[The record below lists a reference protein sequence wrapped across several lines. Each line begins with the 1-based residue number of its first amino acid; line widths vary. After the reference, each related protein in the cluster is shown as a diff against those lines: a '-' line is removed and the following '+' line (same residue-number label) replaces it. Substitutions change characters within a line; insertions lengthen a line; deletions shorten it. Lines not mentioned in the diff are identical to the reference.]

1 MKKLKTV
8 ISTVLIL
15 LIALSAMPLSAFAAS
30 AVAAQDASGST
41 TLYSWNYTAET
52 GTVYINTNKGVST
65 LSGSLSKNMLP
76 TFYSY
81 SESDSAANRMW
92 GDYDGSMVKHII
104 FGNNI
109 QSIKDVYIDYDNYP
123 NVTSIEFEDNSTLE
137 TLGQSIF
144 ADCRAK
150 NEFEL
155 PSGLKTI
162 GSYAFQ
168 TSSFQKIV
176 IPETVTTVNAKAF
189 ESCDA
194 KEINIMGDPK
204 MGGYAFAGSSVV
216 KLIAPNVTK
225 FYKDEFESC
234 TFLETVENGDKL
246 TTVDEY
252 AFSGC
257 RVLREFNFNEGLSEI
272 FANAFENTSIINA
285 IMPSTLCW
293 IGKSAFKG
301 DKLLQQVK
309 LSSEMTSIEASS
321 FSGCSALTSVDIPE
335 SIEEIGA
342 SAFASC
348 TSLTTVTGGE
358 GVTGINAS
366 AFYKANALK
375 NYSFSEVLTTVGDNA
390 FAYTALT
397 ELEFHKNGDIT
408 IGASTFE
415 GCDKLTDVVLNSNIT
430 KIGEYAF
437 KNCTAL
443 KNFSITE
450 SELDGAKVGMTELN
464 ASEML
469 YGDYA
474 IENLSLPST
483 LTAIGSAALSSCGKT
498 GAVLDLTGT
507 SLTTIEKNAF
517 SNNKFEVLLPATVT
531 TIGSY
536 AFRNS
541 GITHIELSENLKNLG
556 TEVFSGS
563 KLESLDLSGTSLTE
577 ISSYIASDCDNLISV
592 KLPKNCTSIGN
603 YAFSSCKKLE
613 NIVFNDKLTT
623 IGERA
628 FADTSSLQT
637 VKFPASLTTVDDC
650 AFIRSGIQN
659 ADFSAVAQKLD
670 LGDSAFYMAQ
680 KLNSAVF
687 SENGVS
693 IGANAFTASSIS
705 ELVLPSCDT
714 IGGEAFVSCGNLT
727 SVELPN
733 GLTQIGNRAFRYS
746 GLEEV
751 TIPYTVSYIGSNAF
765 ENKNL
770 RKVVFSG
777 GALSLDSTIT
787 ADMLSNSYLSYND
800 DVIWYAFRGTVF
812 QDFANKNAI
821 QFVPIDNPDDGAGS
835 GESAVVKAYGTNN
848 NSYWR
853 ITRSELYN
861 SLIITGEGEVSNQF
875 TDSET
880 GETLS
885 TIELLNKYSCTRIV
899 FYDGIT
905 AVGDDFLNNE
915 DNTLKR
921 TVEYVIIPK
930 SVKTI
935 GNNAFRECNIMK
947 SVSLCEGLESIGDNA
962 FRGVSGYTSIKIPN
976 TVTHIGDYAFYM
988 TRLTSVDLGKN
999 VQSIGKYAFANIP
1012 ELKSVT
1018 LNSVITEIP
1027 EGAFFNTGIATI
1039 TIPENVTTIGK
1050 KAFGDCLSLVTVKL
1064 DNSQVSIY
1072 YDELNPCDNAI
1083 GFKSDGGYTTKSLII
1098 YGSFGSPS
1106 YNYASNAG
1114 VKFRANADAATWT
1127 GYIPQ
1132 TNTILKNEPLKW
1144 YYYAETKLLY
1154 IDGEGYINGDGLY
1167 LNDNKKFT
1175 TPIEVDTA
1183 VIGPGITQIHEL
1195 AAICNPR
1202 YVTIPGSVITLT
1214 NKAFANCTNLY
1225 AITIPASVKN
1235 IDEKAFS
1242 NCTSLAAVYFKAG
1255 CEKVPDNLFKGNVSL
1270 QYVDLGG
1277 VSEIGRRA
1285 FYGCTNLQRI
1295 VIPDTVKTID
1305 SYAFGKCISV
1315 QSITLGANVEKI
1327 NDSAF
1332 SNLPL
1337 CETVNFDSNA
1347 IMSIAVNAFT
1357 NSGASTTGI
1366 NVVYSDNVK
1375 TARLTG
1381 FDGVNV
1387 GSFTIGKNVES
1398 IVLPNQIPSL
1408 KSIAVDSENQNYY
1421 TYYGCLYDTTD
1432 TLIYAPQSLTAI
1444 DIKSG
1449 TKAIGSNAFSNS
1461 NISTIVLP
1469 KGVTEIK
1476 DKAFYNASQ
1485 LKIVYLPNTVET
1497 IGNSAFENCTRLKTM
1512 DISYPVKSIG
1522 SSAFRRCTNL
1532 ASVILPDTLE
1542 TIGADCFNGCSSLT
1556 GIVIPESVT
1565 DLGIGALA
1573 YCAKLTDV
1581 YVWYANIGYNAFKGT
1596 TNVNVY
1602 TMAGS
1607 NAYEYARANK
1617 IPYGAYTDEDMFY
1630 DECALKIDA
1639 LAGYLGTCADGHG
1652 DIQWLT
1658 VYSADCSNDGYIIGV
1673 CEYCSEILE
1682 EKHIDAYGHNYK
1694 VTADIAATANTK
1706 GMKVYT
1712 CSNCNDSYCEY
1723 TDATGS
1729 DITINKVTVSGRVV
1743 IATNK
1748 EATQGKTPAKN
1759 VSVVIDGYTVATT
1772 DKDGCF
1778 SFEIETGVYEVELK
1792 YAYGFTRSVYL
1803 IAEDENIAVDDIPII
1818 GCDFNKDGKID
1829 NDDLKLFQYVVSSG
1843 ANDPSYLEFVDMNND
1858 GYINAKDRMYIVS
1871 CKGIDSSTYAYG
1883 NIIIQK

>member
-41 TLYSWNYTAET
+41 TQYTWNYTAET
-52 GTVYINTNKGVST
+52 GTVYINTKKGTSA
-65 LSGSLSKNMLP
+65 LDGSKSKNMLP
-76 TFYSY
+76 TFYS
-81 SESDSAANRMW
+81 SLSTSKIW
-92 GDYDGSMVKHII
+92 GDYDGSIVKHIV

-109 QSIKDVYIDYDNYP
+109 KSIKNVCISYDNYP
-123 NVTSIEFEDNSTLE
+123 NVSSIEFEDNSTLE

-150 NEFEL
+150 NELEL

-162 GSYAFQ
+162 DSYAFQ

-189 ESCDA
+189 EFCDA

-204 MGGYAFAGSSVV
+204 MGDYAFSGSSAV
-216 KLIAPNVTK
+216 KLTAPNVTK
-225 FYKDEFESC
+225 FYKDEFEGC
-234 TFLETVENGDKL
+234 IFLETVENGDKL

-257 RVLREFNFNEGLSEI
+257 LVLREFNFNEGLSEI

-293 IGKSAFKG
+293 IGNSAFKG

-309 LSSEMTSIEASS
+309 LSNEMTSIEASS

-366 AFYKANALK
+366 AFYKSNALK
-375 NYSFSEVLTTVGDNA
+375 DYPFSDVLTTVGDNA

-397 ELEFHKNGDIT
+397 ELELHKNGDIT

-430 KIGEYAF
+430 KIGECAF

-450 SELDGAKVGMTELN
+450 SELNGEKVGMTELN
-464 ASEML
+464 ASKML

-483 LTAIGSAALSSCGKT
+483 LTSVENGAFTDCGNVDT
-498 GAVLDLTGT
+498 VLDLTNTALKTIGSGAFMKCRFT
-507 SLTTIEKNAF
+507 VLLPETVESVGENAFNGSYGKTVSFSDKLTTLGQSAFENSKLETIDLTNSSLLKIENNTFSNCESLTT
-517 SNNKFEVLLPATVT
+517 
-531 TIGSY
+531 
-536 AFRNS
+536 
-541 GITHIELSENLKNLG
+541 
-556 TEVFSGS
+556 
-563 KLESLDLSGTSLTE
+563 
-577 ISSYIASDCDNLISV
+577 V
-592 KLPKNCTSIGN
+592 KLPKNCTAIDTCAFDDAVSLNEIVFNDKLETIGNYAFDGTTNLENIMLPASVSSIGN
-603 YAFSSCKKLE
+603 YAFYASGIKNVNLSGLKQELSLGNDAFSNTKRLSTISFSSNGVAFGTDVFYNSAVSSVDIPSCEVIGADTFEDCVNLEHIKLPE
-613 NIVFNDKLTT
+613 NLVQIGKCAFQSSGLTEIT
-623 IGERA
+623 IPANVVNIGERA
-628 FADTSSLQT
+628 FEGTD
-637 VKFPASLTTVDDC
+637 K
-650 AFIRSGIQN
+650 
-659 ADFSAVAQKLD
+659 
-670 LGDSAFYMAQ
+670 
-680 KLNSAVF
+680 
-687 SENGVS
+687 
-693 IGANAFTASSIS
+693 
-705 ELVLPSCDT
+705 
-714 IGGEAFVSCGNLT
+714 
-727 SVELPN
+727 
-733 GLTQIGNRAFRYS
+733 
-746 GLEEV
+746 
-751 TIPYTVSYIGSNAF
+751 
-765 ENKNL
+765 L
-770 RKVVFSG
+770 RKVVF
-777 GALSLDSTIT
+777 DSSVKYDERP
-787 ADMLSNSYLSYND
+787 AMYEMLRNSFLNQND
-800 DVIWYAFRGTVF
+800 DVVWYAFGGSVF
-812 QDFANKNAI
+812 AYYANLNLVT
-821 QFVPIDNPDDGAGS
+821 FVPLEYTGYEPGSAS
-835 GESAVVKAYGTNN
+835 GEKPISEASGTWSNGT
-848 NSYWR
+848 WR
-853 ITRSELYN
+853 ITKGDFSR
-861 SLIITGEGEVSNQF
+861 LIITGEGELTNEF

-880 GETLS
+880 GETYS
-885 TIELLNKYSCTRIV
+885 TVELLNKYTSCKRIV
-899 FYDGIT
+899 IYSGIT
-905 AVGDDFLNNE
+905 SIGDNFLYDE
-915 DNTLKR
+915 STELKYTMDYVVIPS
-921 TVEYVIIPK
+921 TVESIGENAFRNVGIIN
-930 SVKTI
+930 SVSFSEGLVSI
-935 GNNAFRECNIMK
+935 GNNAFNGSRHFTK
-947 SVSLCEGLESIGDNA
+947 L
-962 FRGVSGYTSIKIPN
+962 TIPS
-976 TVTHIGDYAFYM
+976 TVEYIGDYAFYG
-988 TRLTSVDLGKN
+988 TAVESVALSDN
-999 VQSIGKYAFANIP
+999 VKTVGKYAFANN
-1012 ELKSVT
+1012 LKLTSAT
-1018 LNSVITEIP
+1018 LNNTVTEIS
-1027 EGAFFNTGIATI
+1027 EGVFNGTGIKKI
-1039 TIPENVTTIGK
+1039 TVPSNVTTIDK
-1050 KAFGDCLSLVTVKL
+1050 KAFADCTSLAEIKL
-1064 DNSQVSIY
+1064 DNPQITVY
-1072 YDELNPCDNAI
+1072 YDELNPGDNAI
-1083 GFKSDGGYTTKSLII
+1083 GFKSDGSYTTKTLVI
-1098 YGSFGSPS
+1098 YGAYASPA

-1114 VKFRANADAATWT
+1114 IKFSGNKAVATYA

-1132 TNTILKNEPLKW
+1132 ANTILKNKPLEW
-1144 YYYAETKLLY
+1144 YYYADKKMLC

-1167 LNDNKKFT
+1167 LDDGTKFT
-1175 TPIEVDTA
+1175 KKLDVDTA
-1183 VIGPGITQIHEL
+1183 YICPGITQIHEL

-1277 VSEIGRRA
+1277 VREIGRRA

-1408 KSIAVDSENQNYY
+1408 KSIAVDSENPNYY

-1485 LKIVYLPNTVET
+1485 LKIVYFPNTVET

-1512 DISYPVKSIG
+1512 DISNPVKSIG

-1556 GIVIPESVT
+1556 GIVIPKSVT

-1630 DECALKIDA
+1630 DECALKLDA

-1803 IAEDENIAVDDIPII
+1803 IAEDENITVDDIPII

>member
-1 MKKLKTV
+1 MKKLKTL
-8 ISTVLIL
+8 ISTVLVL

-30 AVAAQDASGST
+30 AVASQDASGST
-41 TLYSWNYTAET
+41 TQYTWNYTAET
-52 GTVYINTNKGVST
+52 GTVYINTKKGTSA
-65 LSGSLSKNMLP
+65 LDGSKSKNMLP
-76 TFYSY
+76 TFYS
-81 SESDSAANRMW
+81 SLSTSKIW
-92 GDYDGSMVKHII
+92 GDYDGSIVKHIV

-109 QSIKDVYIDYDNYP
+109 KSIKNVCISYDNYP
-123 NVTSIEFEDNSTLE
+123 NVNSVEFEENSSLE
-137 TLGQSIF
+137 TLGESIF
-144 ADCRAK
+144 DSCPAK
-150 NEFEL
+150 NDIEL
-155 PSGLKTI
+155 PSGLVTI
-162 GSYAFQ
+162 DCYCFQ
-168 TSSFQKIV
+168 NAGFQSVV
-176 IPETVTTVNAKAF
+176 IPETVTTINAKAF
-189 ESCDA
+189 NSCDA
-194 KEINIMGDPK
+194 KSITILGDPQCDK
-204 MGGYAFAGSSVV
+204 FAFSNSSVTNL
-216 KLIAPNVTK
+216 KALNVTK
-225 FYKDEFESC
+225 FYSDEFSYC
-234 TFLETVENGDKL
+234 RFLENVESGDKL
-246 TTVDEY
+246 TSVDSS
-252 AFSGC
+252 AFSYC
-257 RVLREFNFNEGLSEI
+257 TALREFNFNEGITEI
-272 FANAFENTSIINA
+272 LDNAFAYDSLQNVKL
-285 IMPSTLCW
+285 PSTLEYL
-293 IGKSAFKG
+293 GEFAFSENAS
-301 DKLLQQVK
+301 LLQIE
-309 LSSEMTSIEASS
+309 LSPEI
-321 FSGCSALTSVDIPE
+321 E
-335 SIEEIGA
+335 SIESYTFKNCVALKSIDIPSSVTSVNA
-342 SAFASC
+342 KAFYGC
-348 TSLTTVTGGE
+348 KSLATVTGGE
-358 GVTGINAS
+358 NVKYIGQS
-366 AFYKANALK
+366 AFANATSLK
-375 NYSFSEVLTTVGDNA
+375 QFPFSNVIENIDIGAFTGSGLTKVEIGGSVNTINENAFQNCSSLKKFIVTASQTNGETVG
-390 FAYTALT
+390 L
-397 ELEFHKNGDIT
+397 
-408 IGASTFE
+408 
-415 GCDKLTDVVLNSNIT
+415 
-430 KIGEYAF
+430 
-437 KNCTAL
+437 
-443 KNFSITE
+443 
-450 SELDGAKVGMTELN
+450 TELN
-464 ASEML
+464 ATGL
-469 YGDYA
+469 LAGDYN
-474 IENLSLPST
+474 IEEISLPST
-483 LTAIGSAALSSCGKT
+483 LTSVENGAFTDCGNVDT
-498 GAVLDLTGT
+498 VLDLTNTALKTIGSGAFRKCRFT
-507 SLTTIEKNAF
+507 VLLPETVESVGENAFNGSYGKTVSFSDKLTTLGQSAFENSKLETIDLTNSSLLKIESNTFSNCQSLTT
-517 SNNKFEVLLPATVT
+517 
-531 TIGSY
+531 
-536 AFRNS
+536 
-541 GITHIELSENLKNLG
+541 
-556 TEVFSGS
+556 
-563 KLESLDLSGTSLTE
+563 
-577 ISSYIASDCDNLISV
+577 V
-592 KLPKNCTSIGN
+592 KLPKNCTAIDTCAFDDAVSLNEIVFNDKLETIGDYAFDGTTNLENIMLPASVSSIGN
-603 YAFSSCKKLE
+603 YAFYASGIKNVNLSGLKQELSIGNDAFSNTKSLSTISFSSNGVAFGTDVFYNSAVSSVDIPSCEVIGADTFEDCVNLEHIKLPE
-613 NIVFNDKLTT
+613 NLVQIGKGAFQSSGLTEIT
-623 IGERA
+623 VPANVVNIGERA
-628 FADTSSLQT
+628 FEGTD
-637 VKFPASLTTVDDC
+637 K
-650 AFIRSGIQN
+650 
-659 ADFSAVAQKLD
+659 
-670 LGDSAFYMAQ
+670 
-680 KLNSAVF
+680 
-687 SENGVS
+687 
-693 IGANAFTASSIS
+693 
-705 ELVLPSCDT
+705 
-714 IGGEAFVSCGNLT
+714 
-727 SVELPN
+727 
-733 GLTQIGNRAFRYS
+733 
-746 GLEEV
+746 
-751 TIPYTVSYIGSNAF
+751 
-765 ENKNL
+765 L
-770 RKVVFSG
+770 RKVVF
-777 GALSLDSTIT
+777 DSSVKYDERP
-787 ADMLSNSYLSYND
+787 AMYEMLRKSFLNQND
-800 DVIWYAFRGTVF
+800 DVVWYAFGGSVF
-812 QDFANKNAI
+812 AYYANLNLVT
-821 QFVPIDNPDDGAGS
+821 FVPLEYTGYEPGSAS
-835 GESAVVKAYGTNN
+835 GEKPISEASGTWSNGT
-848 NSYWR
+848 WR
-853 ITRSELYN
+853 ITKGDFSR
-861 SLIITGEGEVSNQF
+861 LIITGEGELTNEF

-880 GETLS
+880 GETYS
-885 TIELLNKYSCTRIV
+885 TVELLNKYTSCKRIV
-899 FYDGIT
+899 IYSGIT
-905 AVGDDFLNNE
+905 SIGDNFLYDE
-915 DNTLKR
+915 STELKYTMDYVVIPS
-921 TVEYVIIPK
+921 TVESIGENAFRNVGIIN
-930 SVKTI
+930 SVSFSEGLVSI
-935 GNNAFRECNIMK
+935 GNNAFNGSRHFTK
-947 SVSLCEGLESIGDNA
+947 L
-962 FRGVSGYTSIKIPN
+962 TIPS
-976 TVTHIGDYAFYM
+976 TVEYIGDYAFYG
-988 TRLTSVDLGKN
+988 TAIEFVALSDN
-999 VQSIGKYAFANIP
+999 VKTVGKYAFANN
-1012 ELKSVT
+1012 LKLTSAT
-1018 LNSVITEIP
+1018 LNNTVTEIS
-1027 EGAFFNTGIATI
+1027 EGVFNGTGIKKI
-1039 TIPENVTTIGK
+1039 TVPSNVTTIDK
-1050 KAFGDCLSLVTVKL
+1050 KAFADCTSLAEIKL
-1064 DNSQVSIY
+1064 DNPQITVY
-1072 YDELNPCDNAI
+1072 YDELNPGDNAI
-1083 GFKSDGGYTTKSLII
+1083 GFKSDGSYTTKTLVI
-1098 YGSFGSPS
+1098 YGAYASPA

-1114 VKFRANADAATWT
+1114 IKFSGNKATAT
-1127 GYIPQ
+1127 YAGYIPQ
-1132 TNTILKNEPLKW
+1132 TNTILKNKPLEW
-1144 YYYAETKLLY
+1144 YYYADKKMLC

-1167 LNDNKKFT
+1167 LDDGTKFT
-1175 TPIEVDTA
+1175 KKLDVDTA
-1183 VIGPGITQIHEL
+1183 YICPGITQVHEL

-1202 YVTIPGSVITLT
+1202 YVTLPSTLITLT

-1235 IDEKAFS
+1235 INESAFS

-1277 VSEIGRRA
+1277 VKEIGRYA

-1305 SYAFGKCISV
+1305 NYAFGKCISV

-1347 IMSIAVNAFT
+1347 IMSIAINAFK

-1408 KSIAVDSENQNYY
+1408 KSIAVDSENPNYY

-1449 TKAIGSNAFSNS
+1449 TKTIGSNAFSNS

-1522 SSAFRRCTNL
+1522 SSAFRRCINL

-1565 DLGIGALA
+1565 DLGVGALA
-1573 YCAKLTDV
+1573 YCEKLTDV

-1630 DECALKIDA
+1630 DECALKLDA
-1639 LAGYLGTCADGHG
+1639 LAGYLGTCANGHG

-1658 VYSADCSNDGYIIGV
+1658 VYSADCTNDGYIIGV

-1694 VTADIAATANTK
+1694 LTADIAATANTK

-1748 EATQGKTPAKN
+1748 EATQGKTPATN

-1803 IAEDENIAVDDIPII
+1803 IAEDENITVDDIPII